1 MSHYAHNPSFSR
13 LANDQRVKAFK
24 LSKSSKIFNDEEL
37 SQLSSLP
44 ISPVYSQMVIKLV
57 QKINQKAEKVTQ
69 SPQKSRVDNTSACDS
84 EGQILKNLK
93 ERTRETLQF
102 QSSPNNLRP
111 ATKKTK
117 KRIPTFT
124 SQTSTSYQ
132 LKKAENRIKLK
143 RMDSGNFVSPLRKK
157 PFSYTDSG
165 RSSGAYGTP
174 HETSPDESGQDLKNF
189 IETMQSR
196 RNRSLAS
203 KLSIL
208 SSPKNTS
215 KAESP
220 QNSSLT
226 LSSVKSPMKL
236 EKSPAEDRK
245 IEKDGLEVS
254 NPNPSLDY
262 LPYGHFGRDSPS
274 NSLAQSR
281 KNGVSVEFHQKLY
294 TSGNKRSISAIKS
307 LDFEKRERKLS
318 GIATT
323 ANEEEESDHDGS
335 FMMPRIEITMKPKTR
350 EGSRG
355 PNSEFSPGGSVRST
369 EHEHAKPSEISSMYG
384 RKWTRVGSPI
394 NKPSGG
400 MLNDK
405 MLKKFRSQSVLD
417 PVRRSVN
424 PVSSNLPQTEKEAFS
439 RYIEA
444 RNVKEGGG
452 KILGREAYFEL
463 SSQVAINRIPLPRKV
478 FTPTI
483 RSSSKIRN
491 ISFNRSGVSSAIGCE
506 RTSKPH
512 ESSLGIFQNSIV
524 QRRGKF

>member
-1 MSHYAHNPSFSR
+1 
-13 LANDQRVKAFK
+13 
-24 LSKSSKIFNDEEL
+24 
-37 SQLSSLP
+37 
-44 ISPVYSQMVIKLV
+44 MVIKLV

-157 PFSYTDSG
+157 PFSYTESG

-174 HETSPDESGQDLKNF
+174 HETSPDEGGQDLKNF

-274 NSLAQSR
+274 NSLAHSR
-281 KNGVSVEFHQKLY
+281 KNNVSVEFHQKLY
-294 TSGNKRSISAIKS
+294 TSNKRSILAIKS

-318 GIATT
+318 GIAATT
-323 ANEEEESDHDGS
+323 NEEEESDHDGS

-355 PNSEFSPGGSVRST
+355 PNKYSEFSPGGSVRST